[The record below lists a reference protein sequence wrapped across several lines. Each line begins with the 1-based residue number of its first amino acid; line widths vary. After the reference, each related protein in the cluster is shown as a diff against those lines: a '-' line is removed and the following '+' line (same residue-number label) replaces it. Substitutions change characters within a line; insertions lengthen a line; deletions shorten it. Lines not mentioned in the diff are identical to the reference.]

1 MENCNSTEKW
11 LDEDPDI
18 KYACENVAFGA
29 LSEFHAESNKCELP
43 FKNVFCALCN
53 LEVVENISIY
63 ECSVGR
69 NVSFYSELDEIGCHF
84 PPKLTFIRLIRI
96 YFVNIVI
103 IKEDFCARI
112 SFCFYQN
119 SFCLNTS
126 TGFQSTGIYLYILE
140 AKMSFS
146 RTNHLVNVIL
156 QKNIS

>member
-18 KYACENVAFGA
+18 KYACENVASGA
-29 LSEFHAESNKCELP
+29 LSVHAESNKCELP

-53 LEVVENISIY
+53 PEVVEIISIY

-69 NVSFYSELDEIGCHF
+69 NDSFYSELDEIGCHF

-112 SFCFYQN
+112 SIFF
-119 SFCLNTS
+119 T
-126 TGFQSTGIYLYILE
+126 
-140 AKMSFS
+140 
-146 RTNHLVNVIL
+146 RTVCV
-156 QKNIS
+156 